1 MKYDRVIQGTFI
13 DRPNRFIA
21 NVRIEGEGD
30 VPDPVVRCHVKNTGR
45 CLELL
50 VPGAK
55 VVLSISDDP
64 KRKTGY
70 DLIAVYKGDLL
81 INMDSQAPNAVVKE
95 SFEKIV
101 GKCGNV
107 VPEYRYGDSRFD
119 FYAERNGEKV
129 FAEVKGVTLESDG
142 LALFPDAPTER
153 GLKHIRELTGL
164 AGSSY
169 RCWVIFLIQMSGVR
183 GFSPNYAMQPE
194 LGRACEEAVAAGVN
208 VVAYD
213 CTVAEDSLWLGDE
226 VPVILHS

>member
-30 VPDPVVRCHVKNTGR
+30 VPDPVVRCHIKNTGR

-101 GKCGNV
+101 GKCDNV

-129 FAEVKGVTLESDG
+129 FAEVKGVTLESGTISGRPDG
-142 LALFPDAPTER
+142 ERSEAHPRTHGACRQRLQVLGHLPDTD
-153 GLKHIRELTGL
+153 
-164 AGSSY
+164 
-169 RCWVIFLIQMSGVR
+169 VR
-183 GFSPNYAMQPE
+183 GKRILPQLRHAARTGQG
-194 LGRACEEAVAAGVN
+194 LRGGRRRRR
-208 VVAYD
+208 
-213 CTVAEDSLWLGDE
+213 
-226 VPVILHS
+226 